1 MLKAKLS
8 NYYRSAKTGQP
19 VFVYF
24 VTGTPEEMEAF
35 KAAKGSF
42 YREDATGNVLHFSSR
57 ALSNNRNETINL
69 TITTNNSIVA
79 DDLNK
84 VLAQNEKLED
94 YILREQ
100 ARVMATQALA
110 RAGVR
115 GLSDLVAPSSTEPT
129 PEDVR
134 EVVDATAVGSE
145 VPA

>member
-1 MLKAKLS
+1 MLKAKLNS
-8 NYYRSAKTGQP
+8 YYRSAKTGQP

-24 VTGTPEEMEAF
+24 VTGTSEELESF
-35 KAAKGSF
+35 KTAKGQY
-42 YREDATGNVLHFSSR
+42 YRTDEAGNVLHFSPR
-57 ALSNNRNETINL
+57 ALSNNRAETINL

-115 GLSDLVAPSSTEPT
+115 GLSDLVAPTATEAT

-134 EVVDATAVGSE
+134 EVVETAAGH
-145 VPA
+145 AIQA

>member
-8 NYYRSAKTGQP
+8 SYYRSAKTGQP
-19 VFVYF
+19 VFVYV

-35 KAAKGSF
+35 KTAKGSY
-42 YREDATGNVLHFSSR
+42 YRTDETGNVLHFSPR

-79 DDLNK
+79 DDLTK
-84 VLAQNEKLED
+84 VLSQNEKLED

-100 ARVMATQALA
+100 ARVMANQALA
-110 RAGVR
+110 RAGIR
-115 GLSDLVAPSSTEPT
+115 GLSDLVAPSVAEAA
-129 PEDVR
+129 PEGAVNPA
-134 EVVDATAVGSE
+134 EVAVGSE